1 MRTLSIVAILEKIKI
16 AIEYTL
22 TPRMKYCILL
32 VLSFCFFGSIDA
44 QDPRFSQFNA
54 SPLSINP
61 ALTGVFDGKVRA
73 TTNYRDQWASV
84 LGSTPFR
91 TMALGVDYKYELNKG
106 DFFGIGFSMLRDE
119 VGVAK
124 LNQTKGH
131 LSASFIKQLSEGGFK
146 STAHHLGVGVQVG
159 GGQNSLDWGQ
169 LWFSRQFD
177 PSTESVNTN
186 LPNGEINQGT
196 SDFYLDINAGLIW
209 YAIFDG
215 GKSIYAG
222 GSYNHI
228 NSPVISFL
236 DDQEETLYAKWIGQI
251 GGEFPINNQLAFMP
265 SVLSMGQGPSLETVA
280 GAAIRYDNRDQGEVA
295 LRLGA
300 YVRAAN
306 KLDSGMLMDAFIVAA
321 NFEVSGFN
329 VGLSYDINVSSLNLA
344 TQSRGA
350 FEITLAYIHQPLT
363 ASGPS
368 RRRIKNPTF

>member
-1 MRTLSIVAILEKIKI
+1 
-16 AIEYTL
+16 
-22 TPRMKYCILL
+22 MKYFF
-32 VLSFCFFGSIDA
+32 VLIISTCFIGTVDS

-61 ALTGVFDGKVRA
+61 ALTGVFDGTIRV
-73 TTNYRDQWASV
+73 TSNYRDQWASV
-84 LGSTPFR
+84 LGSAPFR
-91 TMALGVDYKYELNKG
+91 TMALGVEYKYALNEG
-106 DFFGIGFSMLRDE
+106 DFFGFGFSMLRDE
-119 VGVAK
+119 VGVAQ

-146 STAHHLGVGVQVG
+146 STAHHLGIGVQVG
-159 GGQNSLDWGQ
+159 GGQNSLDWSQ

-186 LPNGEINQGT
+186 LPSGEISQES
-196 SDFYLDINAGLIW
+196 SDFYLDVNAGLLW
-209 YAIFDG
+209 YAILNG

-222 GSYNHI
+222 GSLSHI

-236 DDQEETLYAKWIGQI
+236 DDQEEVLYSKWIGQI
-251 GGEFPINNQLAFMP
+251 GGELPLNNQLAFLP
-265 SVLSMGQGPSLETVA
+265 SVIAMGQGPSFETVV

-295 LRLGA
+295 LRLGTF
-300 YVRAAN
+300 VRAAN
-306 KLDSGMLMDAFIVAA
+306 KLDAGMLLDAFIVAA

-350 FEITLAYIHQPLT
+350 FEITLAYINQPST
-363 ASGPS
+363 NNRQS
-368 RRRIKNPTF
+368 RRGIKNPTF